1 MRTPSRGRWLSDNHQ
16 IVSSAAWSIGA
27 GLLGRALGLVATL
40 IVARHLSPDIV
51 GEVAVATIIALTG
64 NWISAWGCGQYVIVH
79 GGQGR
84 PAIFAASLVYLS
96 FGVLVLAGLWLA
108 TPAISHLLS
117 APQLANYLPGALLG
131 MAIRRVGAIPDK
143 LLARELR
150 FRRIA
155 IATGVGDIVYALVA
169 IVLVSA
175 TALGGQS
182 MIVAFIVQSCVITAI
197 LIAGTGLRSW
207 LGPAPVTAQRL
218 RHIFRFGAPVTA
230 EITLSE
236 GARYWDKPLMMRA
249 LGAEA
254 AGTYSLAFSLAHLP
268 ALFVGGHVGNVLMPA
283 IVRAQPAQRA
293 PMIVRALALT
303 AVVLCP
309 MAFGLA
315 SCAQTLVEALLPPAW
330 AQVAPLLSV
339 MAVTSVLGAGS
350 FMLASFLAALGRNFA
365 LVRIEA
371 ISIATLVAALMF
383 LSRWGVVA
391 ASFAVGIALIV
402 QFVLSASACH
412 RHGLSL
418 RRLGGPLLRVLAA
431 CVAMV
436 VGVLSLRWQLAPHL
450 QGREMVLL
458 ACEIAMGIAVYV
470 AYMYA
475 FGRGLLQDVLRL
487 LSASGKSELQQV
499 SANFKPAKALN
510 D

>member
-1 MRTPSRGRWLSDNHQ
+1 MSGNQQ
-16 IVSSAAWSIGA
+16 IVSAAAWSIGA
-27 GLLGRALGLVATL
+27 GLLGRALGLVSTL
-40 IVARHLSPDIV
+40 VVARYLSPEIV
-51 GEVAVATIIALTG
+51 GEVAVATIIVLTA

-84 PAIFAASLVYLS
+84 AAIFAASLVYLV
-96 FGVLVLAGLWLA
+96 FGVLALAVVWLA
-108 TPAISHLLS
+108 TPAISQWLAAPRLS
-117 APQLANYLPGALLG
+117 EYLPGAVLG
-131 MAIRRVGAIPDK
+131 MAIRRLGAIPDK

-150 FRRIA
+150 FKRIA
-155 IATGVGDIVYALVA
+155 IATGIGDIVYAAVA
-169 IVLVSA
+169 MVLVSA
-175 TALGGQS
+175 TALDGQS
-182 MIVAFIVQSCVITAI
+182 IILAFIAQACVITTI
-197 LIAGTGLRSW
+197 LVAGTGLRSW
-207 LGPAPVTAQRL
+207 LEPVPITLGRL
-218 RHIFRFGAPVTA
+218 GHIFRFGAPVTA

-236 GARYWDKPLMMRA
+236 GARYWDKPLMLRV

-254 AGTYSLAFSLAHLP
+254 AGTYNLAFSLAHLP
-268 ALFVGGHVGNVLMPA
+268 ALFVGGHVGNVLLPA

-315 SCAQTLVEALLPPAW
+315 VCAQTLVAALLPPAW

-350 FMLASFLAALGRNFA
+350 FMLASFLAALGQNFM

-371 ISIATLVAALMF
+371 ASIAVLVAALVF

-391 ASFAVGIALIV
+391 ASFSVGVALIV
-402 QFVLSASACH
+402 QFALSASACR

-418 RRLGGPLLRVLAA
+418 NTSRDPLARVLAA
-431 CVAMV
+431 CLVMVA
-436 VGVLSLRWQLAPHL
+436 GVLLLRWRLAPALHDVKA
-450 QGREMVLL
+450 VLL
-458 ACEIAMGIAVYV
+458 ACEIAVGALLYG
-470 AYMYA
+470 ACLRL
-475 FGRGLLQDVLRL
+475 FGRGLLQDVFRL
-487 LSASGKSELQQV
+487 LSASGKAELQQV
-499 SANFKPAKALN
+499 STAFQSAKAGH

>member
-1 MRTPSRGRWLSDNHQ
+1 MSGNQQ
-16 IVSSAAWSIGA
+16 IVSAAAWSIGA
-27 GLLGRALGLVATL
+27 GLLGRTLGLVATL
-40 IVARHLSPDIV
+40 IVARHLSPDTV

-64 NWISAWGCGQYVIVH
+64 SWVSAWGCGQYVIVH

-96 FGVLVLAGLWLA
+96 FGVLALMGLWLA
-108 TPAISHLLS
+108 TPVIAHLLS
-117 APQLANYLPGALLG
+117 APRLADYLPGALLG
-131 MAIRRVGAIPDK
+131 MAIRRLGAIPDK

-155 IATGVGDIVYALVA
+155 IATGVGDIAYALTA
-169 IVLVSA
+169 MVLVSA

-182 MIVAFIVQSCVITAI
+182 MIVAFIVQSCVITSI

-207 LGPAPVTAQRL
+207 LAPARVTARRL

-236 GARYWDKPLMMRA
+236 GARYWDKPLMLRV

-268 ALFVGGHVGNVLMPA
+268 AMYVGGHVGTVLMPA

-315 SCAQTLVEALLPPAW
+315 VCAQTLVAVLLPPAW
-330 AQVAPLLSV
+330 TQVAPLLSV
-339 MAVTSVLGAGS
+339 MAVTSVLGAAS
-350 FMLASFLAALGRNFA
+350 FMLASFLAALGQNFT

-371 ISIATLVAALMF
+371 ISIATLVAALVF
-383 LSRWGVVA
+383 LSHWGVVA

-402 QFVLSASACH
+402 QFALSVSACR

-418 RRLGGPLLRVLAA
+418 RNLGGPLLRVLAA
-431 CVAMV
+431 CLAMV
-436 VGVLSLRWQLAPHL
+436 AGVLLLRWQLGPHL
-450 QGREMVLL
+450 QDMKMVLL
-458 ACEIAMGIAVYV
+458 ACEIAMGAAVY
-470 AYMYA
+470 AACLYA

-499 SANFKPAKALN
+499 SSGFKPVKATY

>member
-1 MRTPSRGRWLSDNHQ
+1 LSGNQQ
-16 IVSSAAWSIGA
+16 IVSAAAWSIGA
-27 GLLGRALGLVATL
+27 GLLGRALGLVSTL
-40 IVARHLSPDIV
+40 VVARYLSPEIV
-51 GEVAVATIIALTG
+51 GEVAVATIIVLTAS
-64 NWISAWGCGQYVIVH
+64 WISAWGCGQYVIVH

-84 PAIFAASLVYLS
+84 AAIFAASLVYLV
-96 FGVLVLAGLWLA
+96 FGVLALAVVWMATPVISQWLA
-108 TPAISHLLS
+108 APRLS
-117 APQLANYLPGALLG
+117 EYLPGAVLG
-131 MAIRRVGAIPDK
+131 MAIRRLGAIPDK

-150 FRRIA
+150 FKRIA
-155 IATGVGDIVYALVA
+155 IATGMGDIAYAVVA
-169 IVLVSA
+169 MVLVGT

-182 MIVAFIVQSCVITAI
+182 MILAFIAQACVITAI

-207 LGPAPVTAQRL
+207 LSPVPVTLQRL
-218 RHIFRFGAPVTA
+218 GHIFRFGAPVTA

-236 GARYWDKPLMMRA
+236 GARYWDKPLMLRV

-254 AGTYSLAFSLAHLP
+254 AGTYNLAFSLAHLP
-268 ALFVGGHVGNVLMPA
+268 ALFVGGHVGNVLLPA

-315 SCAQTLVEALLPPAW
+315 VCAQTLVAALLPPAW

-350 FMLASFLAALGRNFA
+350 FMLASFLAALGQNFT

-371 ISIATLVAALMF
+371 ISIAVLIAALVF
-383 LSRWGVVA
+383 LSRWGVVV
-391 ASFAVGIALIV
+391 ASFSVGVALIV
-402 QFVLSASACH
+402 QFVLSASACR

-418 RRLGGPLLRVLAA
+418 NTLGAPLFRVLAA
-431 CVAMV
+431 CLVMVA
-436 VGVLSLRWQLAPHL
+436 GVLLLRWRLGPSL
-450 QGREMVLL
+450 YEMKIILL
-458 ACEIAMGIAVYV
+458 TCEIAVGALLYAVCLRL
-470 AYMYA
+470 
-475 FGRGLLQDVLRL
+475 FGRGLLQDVFRL
-487 LSASGKSELQQV
+487 LSASGKAELQQV
-499 SANFKPAKALN
+499 STAFQSAKASH

>member
-1 MRTPSRGRWLSDNHQ
+1 MSENHR
-16 IVSSAAWSIGA
+16 IVSAAAWSIGA

-40 IVARHLSPDIV
+40 VVARHLSPDIV

-64 NWISAWGCGQYVIVH
+64 SWISAWGCGQYVIVH

-84 PAIFAASLVYLS
+84 SAIFAASLVYLS
-96 FGVLVLAGLWLA
+96 FGMLVLTALWLA
-108 TPAISHLLS
+108 TPVVSHLLS
-117 APQLANYLPGALLG
+117 APRLAEYLPGALLG
-131 MAIRRVGAIPDK
+131 MAIRRLGAIPDK

-155 IATGVGDIVYALVA
+155 IATGVGDIAYAVVAIALVA
-169 IVLVSA
+169 T

-182 MIVAFIVQSCVITAI
+182 MIIAFIVQSSLITAI

-207 LGPAPVTAQRL
+207 LRPVPITAQRL
-218 RHIFRFGAPVTA
+218 RHILRFGAPVTA

-236 GARYWDKPLMMRA
+236 GARYWDKPLMLRV

-268 ALFVGGHVGNVLMPA
+268 AMYVGGHVGTVLMPA
-283 IVRAQPAQRA
+283 IVRAQPSQRA

-309 MAFGLA
+309 MAFGLGA
-315 SCAQTLVEALLPPAW
+315 CAQTLVDTLLPPAW

-350 FMLASFLAALGRNFA
+350 FMLASFLAALGQNFA

-371 ISIATLVAALMF
+371 IAIATLVAALVF
-383 LSRWGVVA
+383 LARWGVVA

-402 QFVLSASACH
+402 QFALSVSVCR

-418 RRLGGPLLRVLAA
+418 RKLGGPLVRVLAA

-436 VGVLSLRWQLAPHL
+436 AGVLALRWQLAPHL
-450 QGREMVLL
+450 QDMKMASL
-458 ACEIAMGIAVYV
+458 ACEIAMGAVVY
-470 AYMYA
+470 AACMYA

-499 SANFKPAKALN
+499 SGSFNPAKATP

>member
-1 MRTPSRGRWLSDNHQ
+1 MSGNQQ
-16 IVSSAAWSIGA
+16 IVSAAAWSIGA
-27 GLLGRALGLVATL
+27 GLLGRALGLVSTL
-40 IVARHLSPDIV
+40 VVARYLSPDIV
-51 GEVAVATIIALTG
+51 GEVAVATIVVLTA

-84 PAIFAASLVYLS
+84 AAIFAASLVYLI
-96 FGVLVLAGLWLA
+96 FGVLALAVVWLA
-108 TPAISHLLS
+108 TPAISHLLA
-117 APQLANYLPGALLG
+117 APRLSEYLPGAVLG
-131 MAIRRVGAIPDK
+131 MAIRRLGAIPDK

-150 FRRIA
+150 FKRIA
-155 IATGVGDIVYALVA
+155 IATGMGDIAYAVVAMALV
-169 IVLVSA
+169 ST
-175 TALGGQS
+175 TALGGQA
-182 MIVAFIVQSCVITAI
+182 MILAFIAQACVITTI

-207 LGPAPVTAQRL
+207 LSPVPVTLERL
-218 RHIFRFGAPVTA
+218 GHIFRFGAPVTA

-236 GARYWDKPLMMRA
+236 GARYWDKPLMLRV

-254 AGTYSLAFSLAHLP
+254 AGTYNLAFSLAHLP
-268 ALFVGGHVGNVLMPA
+268 ALFVGGHVGNVLLPA

-315 SCAQTLVEALLPPAW
+315 VCAQSLVATLLPPVW

-350 FMLASFLAALGRNFA
+350 FMLASFLAALGQNFT

-371 ISIATLVAALMF
+371 VSIAVLVAALVF

-391 ASFAVGIALIV
+391 ASFSVGIALIV
-402 QFVLSASACH
+402 QFALSASACR

-418 RRLGGPLLRVLAA
+418 DTLGGPLARVLAA
-431 CVAMV
+431 CLVMVA
-436 VGVLSLRWQLAPHL
+436 GVLLLRWELASYLHDMK
-450 QGREMVLL
+450 GVLL
-458 ACEIAMGIAVYV
+458 GCEIAVGALL
-470 AYMYA
+470 YA
-475 FGRGLLQDVLRL
+475 ACLRLFGRGLLQDVFRL
-487 LSASGKSELQQV
+487 LSASGKAELQQV
-499 SANFKPAKALN
+499 STVFQSAKASR

>member
-1 MRTPSRGRWLSDNHQ
+1 MSGNQQ
-16 IVSSAAWSIGA
+16 IVSAAAWSIGA

-40 IVARHLSPDIV
+40 VVARYLSPDIV
-51 GEVAVATIIALTG
+51 GEVTVATVIALTG

-84 PAIFAASLVYLS
+84 PAIFAATLVYLC
-96 FGVLVLAGLWLA
+96 FGVLVLGALWLA
-108 TPAISHLLS
+108 APFISQWLS
-117 APQLANYLPGALLG
+117 APRLVEYLPGALLG

-155 IATGVGDIVYALVA
+155 IATGLGDIVYALVA
-169 IVLVSA
+169 IALVSA
-175 TALGGQS
+175 TSLGGHA
-182 MIVAFIVQSCVITAI
+182 MIIAFIAQSCAI
-197 LIAGTGLRSW
+197 SAALIAGTGVRGW
-207 LGPAPVTAQRL
+207 LSPVPVTRERL
-218 RHIFRFGAPVTA
+218 GHIFRFGAPVTA

-236 GARYWDKPLMMRA
+236 GARYWDKPLMLRV

-254 AGTYSLAFSLAHLP
+254 AGTYNLAFSLAHLP
-268 ALFVGGHVGNVLMPA
+268 ALYVGGHVGNVLMPA
-283 IVRAQPAQRA
+283 IVRAQPHHRA
-293 PMIVRALALT
+293 GMIVRALALT

-315 SCAQTLVEALLPPAW
+315 ACAQTLVPALLPPAW

-339 MAVTSVLGAGS
+339 MAVTSVLGAAS
-350 FMLASFLAALGRNFA
+350 FMLASFLAALGENTA

-371 ISIATLVAALMF
+371 IAIATLAAALVF

-391 ASFAVGIALIV
+391 ASFAVGIALVV
-402 QFVLSASACH
+402 QFALSASACR

-418 RRLGGPLLRVLAA
+418 NALGGPLFRVVAA
-431 CVAMV
+431 CLIMVA
-436 VGVLSLRWQLAPHL
+436 GVLMLRWQLAPSL
-450 QGREMVLL
+450 RDAKMLL
-458 ACEIAMGIAVYV
+458 LFCEIAVGAIA
-470 AYMYA
+470 YA
-475 FGRGLLQDVLRL
+475 VCLRLFGRGLLQDVSRL
-487 LSASGKSELQQV
+487 LSASGKAELQRV
-499 SANFKPAKALN
+499 STALQSAKAAH

>member
-1 MRTPSRGRWLSDNHQ
+1 MNGNQQ
-16 IVSSAAWSIGA
+16 IVSAAAWSIGA

-40 IVARHLSPDIV
+40 VVARHLNPDIV
-51 GEVAVATIIALTG
+51 GEVAVATIIALTAS
-64 NWISAWGCGQYVIVH
+64 WVSAWGCGQYVIVH

-84 PAIFAASLVYLS
+84 PAIFAAALVYLS
-96 FGVLVLAGLWLA
+96 FGLLVLGGLWLA
-108 TPAISHLLS
+108 APAIAHLFS
-117 APQLANYLPGALLG
+117 APRLAEYLPGALLG
-131 MAIRRVGAIPDK
+131 MAIRRLGAIPDK

-155 IATGVGDIVYALVA
+155 IATGLGDVVCALVA
-169 IVLVSA
+169 IVLVST
-175 TALGGQS
+175 TALAGQS
-182 MIVAFIVQSCVITAI
+182 MIIAFIVQSCVITAI
-197 LIAGTGLRSW
+197 LISGTGLRSW
-207 LGPAPVTAQRL
+207 LSPVPVTLERL
-218 RHIFRFGAPVTA
+218 RHILRFGAPVTA

-236 GARYWDKPLMMRA
+236 GARYWDKPLMLRV

-254 AGTYSLAFSLAHLP
+254 AGTYNLAFSLAHLP

-315 SCAQTLVEALLPPAW
+315 ACAQTLVAALLPPVW
-330 AQVAPLLSV
+330 TQVAPLLSV

-350 FMLASFLAALGRNFA
+350 FMLASFLAALGQNFT

-371 ISIATLVAALMF
+371 VSIGVLVAMLVF

-402 QFVLSASACH
+402 QFALSASACR

-418 RRLGGPLLRVLAA
+418 DTLGGPLARVLAA
-431 CVAMV
+431 CLMMVA
-436 VGVLSLRWQLAPHL
+436 GVLLSRWWLAPILH
-450 QGREMVLL
+450 EAKPVLL
-458 ACEIAMGIAVYV
+458 ACEIAAGAL
-470 AYMYA
+470 MYA
-475 FGRGLLQDVLRL
+475 ACLRLFGRGQLQDVFRL
-487 LSASGKSELQQV
+487 LSASGKAELQQV
-499 SANFKPAKALN
+499 STAFQSKGQP
-510 D
+510 

>member
-1 MRTPSRGRWLSDNHQ
+1 MSGNRQL
-16 IVSSAAWSIGA
+16 VAAAAWSIGA
-27 GLLGRALGLVATL
+27 GALGRALGLVATL
-40 IVARHLSPDIV
+40 VVARYLSPEIV
-51 GEVAVATIIALTG
+51 GEVAVATIIALTA
-64 NWISAWGCGQYVIVH
+64 NWVSAWGCGQYVIVH

-84 PAIFAASLVYLS
+84 SAIFAASLVYLS
-96 FGVLVLAGLWLA
+96 LGMLVLAGLWLA
-108 TPAISHLLS
+108 APSISRLFS
-117 APQLANYLPGALLG
+117 APRLAEYLPGALLA

-155 IATGVGDIVYALVA
+155 IATGVGDVAYALVA
-169 IVLVSA
+169 MVLVSA
-175 TALGGQS
+175 TALGGRS
-182 MIVAFIVQSCVITAI
+182 MIVAFIVQSCTITAI
-197 LIAGTGLRSW
+197 LILGTGFRSW
-207 LGPAPVTAQRL
+207 LSPVPVGLDRL
-218 RHIFRFGAPVTA
+218 RHILRFGAPVTA

-236 GARYWDKPLMMRA
+236 GARYWDKPLMLRV

-254 AGTYSLAFSLAHLP
+254 AGTYNLAFSLAHLP
-268 ALFVGGHVGNVLMPA
+268 ALFVGGHVGTVLMPA

-315 SCAQTLVEALLPPAW
+315 SCAQTLVAALLPPAW
-330 AQVAPLLSV
+330 AQVGPLLSV

-350 FMLASFLAALGRNFA
+350 FMLASFLAALGRNFT

-371 ISIATLVAALMF
+371 VSVVVLVAALVF

-402 QFVLSASACH
+402 QFALSASACR
-412 RHGLSL
+412 RHGLAL
-418 RRLGGPLLRVLAA
+418 NALGGPLLRVVAA
-431 CVAMV
+431 CLAMAA
-436 VGVLSLRWQLAPHL
+436 GVLLLRWRLAPSLH
-450 QGREMVLL
+450 EMKIVLL
-458 ACEIAMGIAVYV
+458 VCEVAVGALLYAACLRL
-470 AYMYA
+470 

-487 LSASGKSELQQV
+487 LSASGKAELQQV
-499 SANFKPAKALN
+499 SSAFQSAKASH

>member
-1 MRTPSRGRWLSDNHQ
+1 LSGNQQ
-16 IVSSAAWSIGA
+16 IVSAAAWSIGA

-40 IVARHLSPDIV
+40 VVARHLNPDIV
-51 GEVAVATIIALTG
+51 GEVAVATIIALTA
-64 NWISAWGCGQYVIVH
+64 NWVSAWGCGQYVIVH

-84 PAIFAASLVYLS
+84 PAIFAAALVYLS
-96 FGVLVLAGLWLA
+96 FGLLVLAGLWLA
-108 TPAISHLLS
+108 APSIAHLFS
-117 APQLANYLPGALLG
+117 APRLAEYLPGALLG

-155 IATGVGDIVYALVA
+155 IATGLGDVVYALVA

-175 TALGGQS
+175 TALAGQS

-197 LIAGTGLRSW
+197 LISGTGLRSW
-207 LGPAPVTAQRL
+207 LSPVPVSLERL
-218 RHIFRFGAPVTA
+218 RHILRFGAPVTA

-236 GARYWDKPLMMRA
+236 GARYWDKPLMLRV

-254 AGTYSLAFSLAHLP
+254 AGTYNLAFSLAHLP
-268 ALFVGGHVGNVLMPA
+268 ALFVGGHVGNVLLPA

-315 SCAQTLVEALLPPAW
+315 VCAQTLVATLLPPEW

-350 FMLASFLAALGRNFA
+350 FMLASFLAALGQNFT

-371 ISIATLVAALMF
+371 LSIAVLVAALVF

-391 ASFAVGIALIV
+391 ASFSVGIALIV
-402 QFVLSASACH
+402 QFALSASACR

-418 RRLGGPLLRVLAA
+418 DSLGGPLARVLLA
-431 CVAMV
+431 CLIMV
-436 VGVLSLRWQLAPHL
+436 GGVLLLRWQFATSLHAMK
-450 QGREMVLL
+450 GVLL
-458 ACEIAMGIAVYV
+458 ACEIAVGALLYAVCLRL
-470 AYMYA
+470 
-475 FGRGLLQDVLRL
+475 FGRGLLQDVFRL
-487 LSASGKSELQQV
+487 LSASGKAELQQV
-499 SANFKPAKALN
+499 STVFQSAKAN
-510 D
+510 HD

>member
-1 MRTPSRGRWLSDNHQ
+1 MSGHQQ
-16 IVSSAAWSIGA
+16 IVSAAAWSIGA
-27 GLLGRALGLVATL
+27 GLLGRALGLVSTL
-40 IVARHLSPDIV
+40 VVARFLSPEIV
-51 GEVAVATIIALTG
+51 GEVAVATIIALTA

-84 PAIFAASLVYLS
+84 PAIFAASLVYLV
-96 FGVLVLAGLWLA
+96 FGVLVLAGLWMA
-108 TPAISHLLS
+108 TPSISHLFS
-117 APQLANYLPGALLG
+117 APRLAEYLPGALLG

-155 IATGVGDIVYALVA
+155 IATGFGDVVYALVA
-169 IVLVSA
+169 IVLVST

-182 MIVAFIVQSCVITAI
+182 MIVAFIVQSCAITAV
-197 LIAGTGLRSW
+197 LISGTGLRSW
-207 LGPAPVTAQRL
+207 LSPVPVTRERL
-218 RHIFRFGAPVTA
+218 RHILRFGAPVTA

-236 GARYWDKPLMMRA
+236 GARYWDKPLMLRA

-254 AGTYSLAFSLAHLP
+254 AGTYNLAFSLAHLP

-315 SCAQTLVEALLPPAW
+315 ACAQTLVAALLPPAW
-330 AQVAPLLSV
+330 VQVAPLLSV

-350 FMLASFLAALGRNFA
+350 FMLASFLAALGQNFT

-371 ISIATLVAALMF
+371 VSIAVLVAALVF

-391 ASFAVGIALIV
+391 ASFAVGIALVV
-402 QFVLSASACH
+402 QFALSASACR

-418 RRLGGPLLRVLAA
+418 NTLGGPLARVLAA
-431 CVAMV
+431 CLVMVA
-436 VGVLSLRWQLAPHL
+436 GVLLLRWWLAP
-450 QGREMVLL
+450 LL
-458 ACEIAMGIAVYV
+458 HGEKALLLTCEIAGGALLYAVCLRL
-470 AYMYA
+470 

-487 LSASGKSELQQV
+487 LSASGKAELQQV
-499 SANFKPAKALN
+499 STVLQPAKASH